1 MVAGNF
7 IVNFE
12 DRQKKLVSAMP
23 AKGLEGIALN
33 AGPSLTY
40 LTGLHFHLSERPVVA
55 YFTPGSP
62 PVIVLPELEAGKL
75 AGVTYPIQ
83 EFTYGEQPDT
93 WGRVFNE
100 ALLAA
105 ELNGKKLGVEPRR
118 MRFLELSY
126 LNTGKLKINL
136 VSGAEC
142 LEEIRI
148 YKDNTEIEAMQTAVK
163 IAQDAI
169 RAVIPLIKPGI
180 TERELAAELTI
191 QLLRHGSDSQ
201 LPFTPIV
208 ASGPNSA
215 NPHAFPSD
223 RGLQWGDMLII
234 DWGASVGGY
243 YSDLTRTF
251 SLGEID
257 NEMSTIGQ
265 VVKDANQ
272 AAREIAAPGI
282 AAQEIDRAA
291 RQVIKTAGYDQY
303 FIHRTGH
310 GLGLE
315 SHEPPYI
322 RDGNPRLLEPGMTFT
337 IEPGIY
343 IPGRGGVRIEDDVVM
358 TKKGLHSFSD
368 LPREVQLLEI

>member
-12 DRQKKLVSAMP
+12 DRQKKLVSAMQ

-368 LPREVQLLEI
+368 LPREVQLLDI

>member
-251 SLGEID
+251 SLGEIN

-368 LPREVQLLEI
+368 LPREVQLLDI

>member
-12 DRQKKLVSAMP
+12 DRQKKLVSAMQ

-118 MRFLELSY
+118 MRFLELIY

-148 YKDNTEIEAMQTAVK
+148 CKDNTEIEAMQTAVK